1 MKKIG
6 LFLLATAALFL
17 GSCKEKEYDG
27 ADSAFVVT
35 VRTMPVGSEYYFD
48 ADTGHTIYPSDKSR
62 IGAYEAREGQ
72 RAIITFKS
80 LPSIPGYDISAR
92 LYSIGDIYTGTG
104 RIIADAEE
112 VAELSDDPIQLY
124 RAGSYLTHKYLTL
137 YVVYSANDKTKHRF
151 ELVVNDAAP
160 SSTDPNYLDVELRHA
175 ADGDLTGPHCED
187 YISFDITPFTA
198 RLSGKN
204 GIALRVRTGVQS
216 NSIQTYKIDFT
227 QTGR

>member
-6 LFLLATAALFL
+6 LFLLAAAALAL

-27 ADSAFVVT
+27 ADSAYVVT

-62 IGAYEAREGQ
+62 IGAYEAKEGQ
-72 RAIITFKS
+72 RAIITFKT

-92 LYSIGDIYTGTG
+92 LYSIGNIYTGTG

-112 VAELSDDPIQLY
+112 LAELADDPIQLY
-124 RAGSYLTHKYLTL
+124 AAGSYLTRKHLTL
-137 YVVYSANDKTKHRF
+137 YVVYLAYDQLKHRF
-151 ELVVNDAAP
+151 ELVVNDTAP

-175 ADGDLTGPHCED
+175 AGGELTGPYCED
-187 YISFDITPFTA
+187 YVSFDITPLTE
-198 RLSGKN
+198 RLAGKN
-204 GIALRVRTGVQS
+204 GIALRVKTGTQP
-216 NSIQTYKIDFT
+216 NSIKTYKIDFT